1 MNDNSPDVCLIDEF
15 PDEDAINDKE
25 IEIKVDSSKIKD
37 SSKTLPEFH
46 SSKINDRSSLQD
58 VLSSMSKEVSK
69 LNRKDSMELEEA
81 KEEDSPPQIKE
92 KPAKITTEIPE
103 KIQAPIDAESQI
115 LENNESALNLIS
127 GSIQQL

>member
-46 SSKINDRSSLQD
+46 SSKIYDRASLQD

-69 LNRKDSMELEEA
+69 LNRKDSMEFEEA
-81 KEEDSPPQIKE
+81 KVEDSPP
-92 KPAKITTEIPE
+92 
-103 KIQAPIDAESQI
+103 
-115 LENNESALNLIS
+115 
-127 GSIQQL
+127 